1 MKTRLHRWTK
11 LTALLLVVLTVTAT
25 AGNKIWEPLPRLPY
39 IGSINNITLAADGT
53 LYATTGDHVYRSHS
67 DHYDQTW
74 TPIGEDVFWGTISDV
89 TTDPEDPNVIVV
101 STDTRVFWTR
111 NGGVNW
117 SSQRFEVN
125 PHTGLGGG
133 AGTVQVHPLFKTI
146 FADSYLLSMNG
157 AWQRI
162 IPDKWVF
169 SFIFPHDNSVIGIS
183 NGSPMADVVRSVNGG
198 QSWTT
203 VGSVPGMGL
212 IYLGKDDRIYG
223 IFEKYETTTSGT
235 IRTRAAMYSN
245 DLGATWTEIQPKF
258 EGLPVKDVR
267 LTLLAVDSTND
278 RIYATVE
285 DPGYNRSKGI
295 YYSDDMMQTW
305 TLLDPALKNIE
316 PVEIVL
322 AYEGRMFI
330 ATMNN
335 GVLEYNPLHG
345 GEVRERNNGI
355 LSYAANTIMITNTN
369 DMLVHSYN
377 GIQRS
382 RNGGQTWQHIRAD
395 MMGSIWSMLDI
406 PSGDI
411 FAGSIG
417 YANSQYPRTFSPLYR
432 SSDAGD
438 TWTPLGEEIVS
449 SNANWTQV
457 TDLFVDNNNRLYAA
471 TNNSGDTALPYA
483 LYTSADNGA
492 HWQAIGAVLPT
503 TLVTPSG
510 IIYTIGMTKTFTF
523 DFLRSSDLGVTWD
536 TLTPPFPIS
545 FNSNPVLITGPDNA
559 LYFFAQNTVVSVSF
573 DNGIT
578 WTTDSY
584 QQFRTY
590 FDHEGNAYRV
600 YNDNSLYF
608 IDRTSTNPV
617 SISAGLPSLEG
628 ISVMNIDFDAN
639 DIPFLSLSDGRIFKL
654 VETASTGVEETAVA
668 ISKVYPNPFTDV
680 VTIEYS
686 LPISAPVTLTLTD
699 IPGRI
704 VSTLQTPQQ
713 QAGTHTV
720 SLEGST
726 LAPGL
731 YIYKIV
737 AGNFVQTGTIIR
749 R

>member
-1 MKTRLHRWTK
+1 MKTRLHRWTT
-11 LTALLLVVLTVTAT
+11 LTALLLVALTVTAT
-25 AGNKIWEPLPRLPY
+25 AGNKVWEPLPRLPY
-39 IGSINNITLAADGT
+39 IGSINNIALAADGT
-53 LYATTGDHVYRSHS
+53 LYATTGDHVYRSHA

-111 NGGVNW
+111 NGGVSWN
-117 SSQRFEVN
+117 SQRFEVN

-133 AGTVQVHPLFKTI
+133 AGTVQIHPLFKTI
-146 FADSYLLSMNG
+146 FADSYLLRMDG

-162 IPDKWVF
+162 IPNKWVF
-169 SFIFPHDNSVIGIS
+169 SFIFPHDNSAIGIS

-212 IYLGKDDRIYG
+212 LYLGKEDRIYG
-223 IFEKYETTTSGT
+223 IFERYETTTSGT
-235 IRTRAAMYSN
+235 IRTHTAMSSN

-258 EGLPVKDVR
+258 EGLPAKDVR
-267 LTLLAVDSTND
+267 ITILAVDSTND

-305 TLLDPALKNIE
+305 TLLDPSLKNIE

-322 AYEGRMFI
+322 AYEGRIFI
-330 ATMNN
+330 ATMRN
-335 GVLEYNPLHG
+335 GVLEYKPSHSG
-345 GEVRERNNGI
+345 QVQERNNGI
-355 LSYAANTIMITNTN
+355 FSYRANTLMITHT
-369 DMLVHSYN
+369 DDILVHSYG
-377 GIQRS
+377 GIQIS
-382 RNGGQTWQHIRAD
+382 NNGGYSWHQSGTDII
-395 MMGSIWSMLDI
+395 SPSSMIDL

-411 FAGSIG
+411 FVGSIG
-417 YANSQYPRTFSPLYR
+417 YASSQSPRNYSALYH
-432 SSDAGD
+432 STNNGD
-438 TWTPLGEEIVS
+438 TWTPLGEELVS
-449 SNANWTQV
+449 TNGNWTQV
-457 TDLFVDNNNRLYAA
+457 TNLFADNNNRLYA
-471 TNNSGDTALPYA
+471 TTQNSGDTALPYG
-483 LYTSADNGA
+483 LYTSTDNGA
-492 HWQAIGAVLPT
+492 HWQAIGEALPT
-503 TLVTPSG
+503 TMVTPSG
-510 IIYTIGMTKTFTF
+510 VIFTVGMTKTFSF

-545 FNSNPVLITGPDNA
+545 FNSNPVLMTGPDNA
-559 LYFFAQNTVVSVSF
+559 LYFFAQNTAVAVSF

-590 FDHEGNAYRV
+590 FDHEGNAYRI
-600 YNDNSLYF
+600 YEQSIYY
-608 IDRTSTNPV
+608 IDRISTKPV
-617 SISAGLPSLEG
+617 EISAGLPDLATVSL
-628 ISVMNIDFDAN
+628 INMDFDTDN
-639 DIPFLSLSDGRIFKL
+639 VPFLSLSDGRIFKL
-654 VETASTGVEETAVA
+654 VEAASTGVEETTPATSRA
-668 ISKVYPNPFTDV
+668 YPNPFTDA

-686 LPISAPVTLTLTD
+686 LPTSAPVTLTVTD

-737 AGNFVQTGTIIR
+737 AGSFVQTGTIIR